1 MCYFHTNCVSILHFL
16 LFIVCHFCNFL
27 RGVWLPHP
35 CLFHLLSGC
44 FSILELLRCRICI
57 SMLSMW
63 CAIRFSQSISWANWF
78 PQGLMQDK
86 IGCIAIQCQ
95 YMKSLTLLCDHLDSN
110 VSADLK
116 RGWSNCFPRSCN
128 RSHCLDIHCPQIFAC
143 RKTSN
148 DHDEFSVCK
157 ILNLLILNLQ
167 LTNIDS

>member
-1 MCYFHTNCVSILHFL
+1 MIFPWFNLILYNFWGAALQDLYINVINVMCNQVFSKHFMSKL
-16 LFIVCHFCNFL
+16 KLK
-27 RGVWLPHP
+27 
-35 CLFHLLSGC
+35 
-44 FSILELLRCRICI
+44 
-57 SMLSMW
+57 
-63 CAIRFSQSISWANWF
+63 
-78 PQGLMQDK
+78 GLMQTK
-86 IGCIAIQCQ
+86 IDCIAIECQ
-95 YMKSLTLLCDHLDSN
+95 YMNWLTLLCDHLDSN